1 MQPTELIYSSHERCE
16 HLHRDWLVQRALE
29 SWTNK
34 TLLYVP
40 FSSGARGDQEYS
52 WGTFS
57 WYLDRFRGFGL
68 EPRVFFWDDHLRR
81 EDVDRFFGWL
91 YHSQVVILGGGR
103 TDTGLRRFWELG
115 DRWLGDGGKFLRVLR
130 ERQARGFL
138 TAGFSAGADQLAQ
151 YSCDGLG
158 ACLGLSRNVI
168 VQLHY
173 DHSRAGHL
181 EWLARQKPD
190 CHVFG
195 LPNDSGIAVNQG
207 TTAHGNLWQMIRFVV
222 DRSWDKPEDQHH
234 IKTRQG
240 LKIVHRYADGREWVY
255 DAGDSLLRVIFPDG
269 VHQRAW
275 IGSPHQPSLVDYWTQ
290 QPTGLHSFDEVLA
303 SW

>member
-1 MQPTELIYSSHERCE
+1 MEATELIYSSHDRCE
-16 HLHRDWLVQRALE
+16 HIHRDWIVERALA

-34 TLLYVP
+34 TLLYLP
-40 FSSGARGDQEYS
+40 MSSPSRGDQEYS
-52 WGTFS
+52 WSTFS
-57 WYLDRFRGFGL
+57 WYLDRFRVWGL

-81 EDVDRFFGWL
+81 EDVDLFFTWL

-103 TDTGLRRFWELG
+103 TDTGLARYWELG
-115 DRWLGDGGKFLRVLR
+115 ARWHGEGGKFQRVLR
-130 ERQARGFL
+130 ERQERGLL

-158 ACLGLSRNVI
+158 PCLGQVRNVI

-195 LPNDSGIAVNQG
+195 LPNDSGLAVNQG
-207 TTAHGNLWQMIRFVV
+207 WTARGNFWQRIRFIV
-222 DRSWDKPEDQHH
+222 DTSWDRAEDQHH
-234 IKTRQG
+234 IQTRQG

-255 DAGDSLLRVIFPDG
+255 NGGDALLRVIFPDG
-269 VHQRAW
+269 IHQRAW
-275 IGSPHQPSLVDYWTQ
+275 IGSPYQPSLVDYWTQ
-290 QPTGLHSFDEVLA
+290 EPTELHSFDEVLA
-303 SW
+303 QW